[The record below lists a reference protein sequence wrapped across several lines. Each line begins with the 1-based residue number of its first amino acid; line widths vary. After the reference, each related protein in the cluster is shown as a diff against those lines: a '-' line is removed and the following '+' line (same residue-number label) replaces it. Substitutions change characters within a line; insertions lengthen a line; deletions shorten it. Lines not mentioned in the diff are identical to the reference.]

1 MDADPWMMFRPAAD
15 AFNSNRSALIKSG
28 LTINLDESM
37 CPHRPR
43 FTKTGLRYH
52 GAPLASARGV
62 CGGTREGAGTPA
74 HTHTRPHAHAL

>member
-52 GAPLASARGV
+52 GAPLASGPVAET
-62 CGGTREGAGTPA
+62 C
-74 HTHTRPHAHAL
+74 